1 MTSAEMATQ
10 LTNVNI
16 SEVKLLEI
24 YRLIKNR
31 LTSTEDAE
39 TFYRQTSWMVVSHRS
54 EENIAS
60 GQKEGLRQI
69 LGQWAQRLMAREDL
83 STLRTLLPPI
93 KDDAIQL
100 FNIAQN
106 PKAAATVTEGEHI
119 VPRFEKF
126 IGEAT
131 LATVDYRE
139 ALKGLLTELAAWLE
153 SLESTDLDEL
163 LGYTLLSKRKVE
175 RSDKNGPLSVIA
187 EIKTWFP
194 QVADLYLALRAP
206 IGRQAI
212 LDKVNTPNCTP
223 EDLLAAAKVLGKE
236 AEIKAVLKGK
246 SGMDLAT
253 AKIQAKV
260 LLREEMRKA

>member
-83 STLRTLLPPI
+83 STLRTPLPPI

-106 PKAAATVTEGEHI
+106 PNAAPAATEEEHI
-119 VPRFEKF
+119 VPRMEQFLE
-126 IGEAT
+126 EAT
-131 LATVDYRE
+131 LTTVDYR
-139 ALKGLLTELAAWLE
+139 APLRGLLNDLAAWLE
-153 SLESTDLDEL
+153 SLGEAELDSL
-163 LGYTLLSKRKVE
+163 LGQVVTSYGKTQRIAKEHQK
-175 RSDKNGPLSVIA
+175 PLIE
-187 EIKTWFP
+187 EIREWFP
-194 QVADLYLALRAP
+194 QVANLYVALKAP
-206 IGRQAI
+206 VGRQAI
-212 LDKVNTPNCTP
+212 LDKLSTPNATAD
-223 EDLLAAAKVLGKE
+223 EILAAAKILGQE
-236 AEIKAVLKGK
+236 PEIKAMLKGK
-246 SGMDLAT
+246 SGMELAT

-260 LLREEMRKA
+260 LLRQAMRKA